1 LSRTLYTGG
10 NSLNKFPLQKNS
22 GNART
27 EAFPEAL
34 IKGDSMPVKLNLTG
48 QRFTRLIALHEA
60 GKDQQGNIQWLC
72 KCDCQNT
79 VIVSAARLQCGNV
92 KSCGCLR
99 QEQAIETQKKAT
111 AAVIRDG
118 TSKNIL
124 SKVINSNTGVRG
136 VSYNKFSRK
145 YEAKLVYQGE
155 VRFRGSF
162 KKLSEAIAARQ
173 AAEKKWLEPLVEKW
187 K

>member
-1 LSRTLYTGG
+1 
-10 NSLNKFPLQKNS
+10 
-22 GNART
+22 
-27 EAFPEAL
+27 
-34 IKGDSMPVKLNLTG
+34 
-48 QRFTRLIALHEA
+48 
-60 GKDQQGNIQWLC
+60 
-72 KCDCQNT
+72 
-79 VIVSAARLQCGNV
+79 
-92 KSCGCLR
+92 LR